1 MNTKTNNL
9 EQEYTRLKEK
19 HKDRFRLVYG
29 KPMRGSCKEEYYI
42 EYCYGRMLNYWALR
56 ELVRPQPQRGILSIL
71 NLGDY
76 EYTVE
81 QWAKKCFNEY
91 VHKMCDKKDNRRIV

>member
-29 KPMRGSCKEEYYI
+29 KPMRGSSK
-42 EYCYGRMLNYWALR
+42 
-56 ELVRPQPQRGILSIL
+56 
-71 NLGDY
+71 
-76 EYTVE
+76 
-81 QWAKKCFNEY
+81 
-91 VHKMCDKKDNRRIV
+91 